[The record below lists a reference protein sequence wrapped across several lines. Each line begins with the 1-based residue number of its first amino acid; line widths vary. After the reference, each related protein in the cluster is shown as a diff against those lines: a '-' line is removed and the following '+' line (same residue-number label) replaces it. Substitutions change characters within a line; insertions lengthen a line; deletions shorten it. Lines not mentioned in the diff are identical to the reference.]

1 MGAHQPFR
9 GGKMNRSLKLSTF
22 LLLTAAPI
30 VAFSEDLIVL
40 DEIIVTAGYADSG
53 INETGASVSVISEQE
68 LQNATLGISQAFESV
83 PGVSM
88 DTNGGLGTTTGIS
101 VRGLRPKY
109 INVRIDGMDVTDPAG
124 TQTSYDFGALPG
136 MGLGQVEFVKGSQ
149 SAVFGSEAVGGV
161 INLKTL
167 SSNEKGSRGTVTSEI
182 GSYDTYA
189 AGLTYE
195 KVGDNGSAALS
206 LSRVQTKGFSA
217 KKTGDGANEVD
228 PYSGNHLRL
237 SLDHMV
243 NENLSFNL
251 AALDSSEV
259 SDYDQ
264 YSPLTDK
271 LDRDTQS
278 VKVGLVVN
286 FAGVSSEISI
296 TKGDLTRKYTGS
308 TYDSDRQDIEYKGQ
322 TSVGG
327 TDLIFGAAS
336 SKESMVSTWGDQGS
350 DTEKAIFVDMLRKI
364 SDSLDISA
372 TIRQTESDDFSSNTS
387 YRVAGIYNLENGIR
401 LRAMG
406 STGFRAPSLYE
417 RYSGNAVNLKP
428 EESQT
433 QELGV
438 EKIYG
443 GGSSARVTVFNT
455 KIENLIEFDYSLVTP
470 STPWGDY
477 GQSNSVLKSQGLEFE
492 GIWNFSDDIFLKG
505 SYTFT
510 DAKEGTAQAVRV
522 PKHDYSA
529 SVSVSVSPELTA
541 SLSANYVV
549 EYKDTVSG
557 TAVDMPD
564 YTVVNF
570 SGSYDIS
577 DNLQGYTR
585 IQNLMNADYETVKD
599 FNTGGRQIFA
609 GIRATF

>member
-1 MGAHQPFR
+1 MGAHQPYR
-9 GGKMNRSLKLSTF
+9 VGKMKYSIKLSTF
-22 LLLTAAPI
+22 LLLTTVPI
-30 VAFSEDLIVL
+30 IALSEDLIVL
-40 DEIIVTAGYADSG
+40 DEIIVTAGYKDTG
-53 INETGASVSVISEQE
+53 IDETGASVSVISELE

-136 MGLGQVEFVKGSQ
+136 MGLGQVEFIKGSQ

-167 SSNEKGSRGTVTSEI
+167 SSDQEGSRGTFTSEV

-195 KVGDNGSAALS
+195 SVGDNGFAALS

-217 KKTGDGANEVD
+217 KKTGLGANEAD
-228 PYSGNHLRL
+228 PYSGNHLRFVFG
-237 SLDHMV
+237 HTV
-243 NENLSFNL
+243 NEYVGFNL
-251 AALDSSEV
+251 AALNSSET

-278 VKVGLVVN
+278 VKVGLVLN
-286 FAGVSSEISI
+286 FAGISNEISI
-296 TKGDLTRKYTGS
+296 TEGDLTRKYTGS

-322 TSVGG
+322 TSIGG

-336 SKESMVSTWGDQGS
+336 SKEAMVSTWGDKGS
-350 DTEKAIFVDMLRKI
+350 DTEKAIFVDVLRKI
-364 SDSLDISA
+364 SSSLDVSA
-372 TIRQTESDDFSSNTS
+372 TMRQTESDDFSSNTS
-387 YRVAGIYNLENGIR
+387 YRLAGIYNLENGIR

-433 QELGV
+433 QELGL
-438 EKIYG
+438 EKVYED
-443 GGSSARVTVFNT
+443 GSSARVTVFNT
-455 KIENLIEFDYSLVTP
+455 KIENLIEYDTSLVTL

-477 GQSNSVLKSQGLEFE
+477 GQSNSILKSQGLEVE
-492 GIWNFSDDIFLKG
+492 GVWKMSDNIFLKG
-505 SYTFT
+505 SYTYT
-510 DAKEGTAQAVRV
+510 DAKQGTTPAVRV
-522 PKHDYSA
+522 PKYDYSG
-529 SVSVSVSPELTA
+529 SVSVDVSPEITS
-541 SLSANYVV
+541 SLSINYIVD
-549 EYKDTVSG
+549 YKDTTG
-557 TAVDMPD
+557 DMPD
-564 YTVVNF
+564 YTVVNASSKYAF
-570 SGSYDIS
+570 
-577 DNLQGYTR
+577 NEKLEGYLR
-585 IQNLMNADYETVKD
+585 VQNLMDADYETVKD

-609 GIRATF
+609 GIRASF

>member
-1 MGAHQPFR
+1 M
-9 GGKMNRSLKLSTF
+9 KYSIKLSTF
-22 LLLTAAPI
+22 LLLTTVPI
-30 VAFSEDLIVL
+30 IALSEDLIVL
-40 DEIIVTAGYADSG
+40 DEIIVTAGYKDTG
-53 INETGASVSVISEQE
+53 IDETGASVSVISELE

-136 MGLGQVEFVKGSQ
+136 MGLGQVEFIKGSQ

-167 SSNEKGSRGTVTSEI
+167 SSDQEGSRGTFTSEV

-195 KVGDNGSAALS
+195 SVGDNGFAALS

-217 KKTGDGANEVD
+217 KKTFSNGDADNEAD
-228 PYSGNHLRL
+228 PYSGNHLRFVFG
-237 SLDHMV
+237 HTV
-243 NENLSFNL
+243 NEYVGFNL
-251 AALDSSEV
+251 AALNSSET

-278 VKVGLVVN
+278 VKVGLVLN
-286 FAGVSSEISI
+286 FAGISNEISI
-296 TKGDLTRKYTGS
+296 TEGDLTRKYTGS

-322 TSVGG
+322 TSIGG

-336 SKESMVSTWGDQGS
+336 SKEAMVSTWGDKGS
-350 DTEKAIFVDMLRKI
+350 DTEKAIFVDVLRKI
-364 SDSLDISA
+364 SSSLDVSA
-372 TIRQTESDDFSSNTS
+372 TMRQTESDDFSSNTS
-387 YRVAGIYNLENGIR
+387 YRLAGIYNLENGIR

-433 QELGV
+433 QELGL
-438 EKIYG
+438 EKVYED
-443 GGSSARVTVFNT
+443 GSSARVTVFNT
-455 KIENLIEFDYSLVTP
+455 KIENLIEYDTSLVTL

-477 GQSNSVLKSQGLEFE
+477 GQSNSVLKSQGLEVE
-492 GIWNFSDDIFLKG
+492 GVWKMSDNIFLKG
-505 SYTFT
+505 SYTYT
-510 DAKEGTAQAVRV
+510 DAKQGTTPAVRV
-522 PKHDYSA
+522 PKYDYSG
-529 SVSVSVSPELTA
+529 SVSVDVSPEITS
-541 SLSANYVV
+541 SLSINYIVD
-549 EYKDTVSG
+549 YKDTTG
-557 TAVDMPD
+557 DMPD
-564 YTVVNF
+564 YTVVNASSKYAF
-570 SGSYDIS
+570 
-577 DNLQGYTR
+577 NEKLEGYLR
-585 IQNLMNADYETVKD
+585 VQNLMDADYETVKD

-609 GIRATF
+609 GIRASF

>member
-1 MGAHQPFR
+1 
-9 GGKMNRSLKLSTF
+9 
-22 LLLTAAPI
+22 
-30 VAFSEDLIVL
+30 
-40 DEIIVTAGYADSG
+40 
-53 INETGASVSVISEQE
+53 
-68 LQNATLGISQAFESV
+68 
-83 PGVSM
+83 
-88 DTNGGLGTTTGIS
+88 
-101 VRGLRPKY
+101 
-109 INVRIDGMDVTDPAG
+109 
-124 TQTSYDFGALPG
+124 
-136 MGLGQVEFVKGSQ
+136 
-149 SAVFGSEAVGGV
+149 
-161 INLKTL
+161 
-167 SSNEKGSRGTVTSEI
+167 
-182 GSYDTYA
+182 
-189 AGLTYE
+189 
-195 KVGDNGSAALS
+195 
-206 LSRVQTKGFSA
+206 
-217 KKTGDGANEVD
+217 
-228 PYSGNHLRL
+228 
-237 SLDHMV
+237 MV

-350 DTEKAIFVDMLRKI
+350 DTEKAIFVDLLRKI

-387 YRVAGIYNLENGIR
+387 YRIAGIYNLENGIR

-443 GGSSARVTVFNT
+443 EGSSARVTVFNT

-529 SVSVSVSPELTA
+529 SVSVNVSPELTA

-549 EYKDTVSG
+549 DYKDTVSG

-564 YTVVNF
+564 YTVVNL